1 MPDQVRNVEDLV
13 LKLQLLKLL
22 KVSFH
27 LELAWIKIGL
37 LMMDSLLFDCVQ
49 LWSHIVLKLTLCL
62 LQQLKIL
69 LAYLFRFVISFS
81 L

>member
-22 KVSFH
+22 QVSFH

-37 LMMDSLLFDCVQ
+37 LMMDSLLFDCVL
-49 LWSHIVLKLTLCL
+49 LWSHIVMKLTLCL
-62 LQQLKIL
+62 LQQLNIL
-69 LAYLFRFVISFS
+69 LAYLF
-81 L
+81 